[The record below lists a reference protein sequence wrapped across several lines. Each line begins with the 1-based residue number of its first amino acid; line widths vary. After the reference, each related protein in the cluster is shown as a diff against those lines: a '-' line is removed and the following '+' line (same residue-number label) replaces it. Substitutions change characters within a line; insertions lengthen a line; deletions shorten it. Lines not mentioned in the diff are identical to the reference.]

1 MERPE
6 LRRWWDRSG
15 LAPGPAPD
23 LGVRSVAVTG
33 GDPVLAVRHRVGG
46 AAAAALALVGAHA
59 ARRHLERGGAAQSVA
74 VDVADA
80 TATLLGF
87 VFQQVDG
94 LDLNRHRNATIEQ
107 YLTGDGRWIHLH
119 GGFPHLADGLLHLLG
134 LGPESVEDRS
144 AIAAAVQRWDG
155 AALEDAI
162 AAAGLCG
169 ALVRSSAEWRRHPQG
184 AHLATLPA
192 VTVERIGAGD
202 AAPRTS
208 GPASAQA
215 RAGPGGPLHGVR
227 VLDQTRVLAGPTC
240 GRTLASLGADVL
252 RVSAPH
258 LPSIE
263 PFAIDT
269 GHGVR
274 HAHVD
279 LRDAPGRAAFAAL
292 ARNCDVVVQSYRPGA
307 LDRYGA
313 AVQDLVA
320 QRPGVVVVQ
329 ISCYGST
336 GPWAERPGWEQLAQ
350 SVTGVSWD
358 EGTGDGGAGDQVPS
372 LLPAAATDYTTG
384 YLAAAGAVH
393 ALRRRDAEGGSW
405 LVRASL
411 AQTAMWIQDAGL
423 VSDPGAAVGL
433 GDVAARMVTTPTAWG
448 PLRHLPPALVLSAT
462 PCRWDRPPEPLGTSR
477 AAWD

>member
-1 MERPE
+1 
-6 LRRWWDRSG
+6 
-15 LAPGPAPD
+15 
-23 LGVRSVAVTG
+23 VTVIG
-33 GDPVLAVRHRVGG
+33 EDPVLAVRHRVGG
-46 AAAAALALVGAHA
+46 AAAAALALVGDHA
-59 ARRHLERGGAAQSVA
+59 ARRHLARGGSDQSVT
-74 VDVADA
+74 VEVAEA
-80 TATLLGF
+80 AATLLGF
-87 VFQQVDG
+87 VFQQVEG
-94 LDLNRHRNATIEQ
+94 VDLTRHRNATIDQ

-119 GGFPHLADGLLHLLG
+119 GGFPHLADGLLGLLG
-134 LGPESVEDRS
+134 LGSESVEDRD

-155 AALEDAI
+155 DGLEEAI

-169 ALVRSSAEWRRHPQG
+169 ALVRSPAEWQRHPQG
-184 AHLATLPA
+184 AHLAMLPA
-192 VTVERIGAGD
+192 VTVERIGEGDPGPPVADAD
-202 AAPRTS
+202 AARERPGPPR
-208 GPASAQA
+208 
-215 RAGPGGPLHGVR
+215 PLDDIR

-258 LPSIE
+258 LPSID
-263 PFAIDT
+263 PFVIDT

-274 HAHVD
+274 HSLVD
-279 LRDAPGRAAFAAL
+279 LRNAPGRAAVAAL
-292 ARNCDVVVQSYRPGA
+292 VRHCDVVVQSYRPGA

-313 AVQDLVA
+313 AVQDLVEM
-320 QRPGVVVVQ
+320 RPGVVVVQ

-336 GPWAERPGWEQLAQ
+336 GPWAGRPGWEQLAQ

-393 ALRRRDAEGGSW
+393 ALRRRDTEGGSW

-411 AQTAMWIQDAGL
+411 AQTAMWIQGAGL
-423 VSDPGAAVGL
+423 VSDPGAAAGL

-448 PLRHLPPALVLSAT
+448 SLQHLPPALVLSAT
-462 PCRWDRPPEPLGTSR
+462 PCRWDRPPEPLGASQ